1 MKPCYRPLG
10 PGLVCWAVLALCRG
24 GVAPMTSQH
33 VLQLAHVPMRTM
45 GCVAPCRLARR
56 LTRARGHLD
65 VVAAV
70 PAAVPAA
77 SAAVFTAGRGVEHV
91 GFTQT
96 LSLPS
101 EGNVADISAGD
112 IAQNRDRRDQGLD
125 AGIRGLCLYT
135 SCPACRILTALEVQE
150 FLNRRLSLKL

>member
-10 PGLVCWAVLALCRG
+10 PGLICWAVLALCRG
-24 GVAPMTSQH
+24 DVAPMTSQH
-33 VLQLAHVPMRTM
+33 VLQLARVPMRTM
-45 GCVAPCRLARR
+45 GCVAPCRLALR

-70 PAAVPAA
+70 PAAAPAA

-96 LSLPS
+96 LSLP
-101 EGNVADISAGD
+101 
-112 IAQNRDRRDQGLD
+112 
-125 AGIRGLCLYT
+125 
-135 SCPACRILTALEVQE
+135 
-150 FLNRRLSLKL
+150 